1 MMVEIESIKIRMIDH
16 TQQMTDKMNTLSM
29 KIGSEQTELSEKIES
44 DQAGMKD
51 SHTRLVFNF
60 NELQGKVNEMGIKC
74 NSMNDTIVSNLEAMN
89 EVGKRLQ
96 LNIDQSNREKSDENT
111 LIRKDFQERTEMES
125 QMLQDMN
132 KTIESIHKVLRV

>member
-1 MMVEIESIKIRMIDH
+1 MAIATKEDLEKVMVEIESIKIRMIDH
-16 TQQMTDKMNTLSM
+16 TQQMTDKMNTLS
-29 KIGSEQTELSEKIES
+29 EKIES

-51 SHTRLVFNF
+51 SHTRLVLNF

-96 LNIDQSNREKSDENT
+96 LNTDQSNREKSDDNT
-111 LIRKDFQERTEMES
+111 LIRQDFQKRTEMES

-132 KTIESIHKVLRV
+132 K